1 MENNIKSVPLLV
13 SAGIFDSSL
22 LYSQEI
28 QRTKNRRVSLF
39 EIELPMENAG
49 CSHINSCSYRVR
61 KSTVL
66 CAKPGQIRHSELP
79 YRCLFVHFI
88 VKDEHLEKIYRTL
101 PDIIEIS
108 DYDSYRQIFD
118 SITEA
123 SLFPTA
129 ESEILIQTK
138 MFELLYKLMITASKE
153 KENTSVS
160 ANNSII
166 VNKAVEYLDTHFN
179 QDISLADVS
188 EHVHLSRIYFH
199 NLFKVSVGETVH
211 NYLLK
216 KRIEYAKKLL
226 ATTDFEL
233 TKIAIQSGFSS
244 QSYFNYVF
252 KRKTNYSP
260 KQYRTLIASAWERDL

>member
-28 QRTKNRRVSLF
+28 QRTKNRHVSLF

-61 KSTVL
+61 KNTVL

-160 ANNSII
+160 VNNSII

>member
-1 MENNIKSVPLLV
+1 
-13 SAGIFDSSL
+13 
-22 LYSQEI
+22 
-28 QRTKNRRVSLF
+28 
-39 EIELPMENAG
+39 
-49 CSHINSCSYRVR
+49 
-61 KSTVL
+61 
-66 CAKPGQIRHSELP
+66 
-79 YRCLFVHFI
+79 
-88 VKDEHLEKIYRTL
+88 
-101 PDIIEIS
+101 
-108 DYDSYRQIFD
+108 
-118 SITEA
+118 
-123 SLFPTA
+123 
-129 ESEILIQTK
+129 

-166 VNKAVEYLDTHFN
+166 VNKAVEHLDTHFN

-199 NLFKVSVGETVH
+199 NLFKASVGETVH

>member
-1 MENNIKSVPLLV
+1 MRE
-13 SAGIFDSSL
+13 A
-22 LYSQEI
+22 
-28 QRTKNRRVSLF
+28 RTDKTFRTAVQMF
-39 EIELPMENAG
+39 I
-49 CSHINSCSYRVR
+49 CSFHC
-61 KSTVL
+61 
-66 CAKPGQIRHSELP
+66 E
-79 YRCLFVHFI
+79 
-88 VKDEHLEKIYRTL
+88 IYRTL

-166 VNKAVEYLDTHFN
+166 VNKAVEYLNTHFN

-260 KQYRTLIASAWERDL
+260 KQYRTLIASAWERDV

>member
-1 MENNIKSVPLLV
+1 MKNNIKSVPLLV

-61 KSTVL
+61 KNAVL
-66 CAKPGQIRHSELP
+66 FAKPGQIRHSELP

-199 NLFKVSVGETVH
+199 NLFKASVGETVH

>member
-1 MENNIKSVPLLV
+1 MFICSFHCER
-13 SAGIFDSSL
+13 
-22 LYSQEI
+22 
-28 QRTKNRRVSLF
+28 RTF
-39 EIELPMENAG
+39 G
-49 CSHINSCSYRVR
+49 
-61 KSTVL
+61 
-66 CAKPGQIRHSELP
+66 
-79 YRCLFVHFI
+79 
-88 VKDEHLEKIYRTL
+88 KIYRTL

-138 MFELLYKLMITASKE
+138 MFELLYKLMINASKE

-160 ANNSII
+160 VNNSII